1 MGLSTSPASVPSVT
15 EREAVLRERAA
26 VDLAVVEIM
35 RRLRSAALT
44 FDGGG
49 TPRGRCE
56 TPNSVIV
63 RRFVESLDFRDVP
76 KAVCAPLPKITRPR
90 RGTFSNGTV
99 AWWETGSDNFRPS
112 IDPHIEYEWGW
123 DSIEGFI
130 RAHVS
135 TPVDVQIL
143 ARMLSGET
151 ETVEDEEPSLD
162 HPHERHGVDQ

>member
-1 MGLSTSPASVPSVT
+1 MTLSTSPASVPSVT
-15 EREAVLRERAA
+15 EREAVLREREAA
-26 VDLAVVEIM
+26 TWAAHFVLAAWGDLRQAYDGDGRMRAKVEADI
-35 RRLRSAALT
+35 RGCVERSY
-44 FDGGG
+44 
-49 TPRGRCE
+49 
-56 TPNSVIV
+56 
-63 RRFVESLDFRDVP
+63 
-76 KAVCAPLPKITRPR
+76 PLPKIAMPL
-90 RGTFSNGTV
+90 RGTFSDGTV

-151 ETVEDEEPSLD
+151 ETVEDDQPSLD